1 MPITVTMPRLSDT
14 MEQGT
19 VVKWHVAEGDS
30 VEMGQG
36 LADIETDKATMELE
50 SFDNGTV
57 AKIASGEGE
66 KVPVGATIM
75 VIAEDGEDVAE
86 AAKAAESSGSSAGE
100 SKSEKQAEGSS
111 DAASSGSSA
120 TATAQVPAPT
130 PAPSNGSAATSG
142 SSNGSAPAE
151 EGGRIFASPLAKKI
165 AAERGIDLGSVHG
178 TGPSGRIVKKD
189 VESFTGAPASAPA
202 QTPAASSAP
211 APAMAPPPG

>member
-1 MPITVTMPRLSDT
+1 LQTGHTLSPLAQPTFIRIDRRGSILQHALRESFSDGLCAAQTLSKQRFSGGKRRGAIPILPLDSQKEPPMPITVTMPRLSDT

-30 VEMGQG
+30 VEMGQV

-130 PAPSNGSAATSG
+130 P
-142 SSNGSAPAE
+142 
-151 EGGRIFASPLAKKI
+151 
-165 AAERGIDLGSVHG
+165 
-178 TGPSGRIVKKD
+178 
-189 VESFTGAPASAPA
+189 
-202 QTPAASSAP
+202 
-211 APAMAPPPG
+211 